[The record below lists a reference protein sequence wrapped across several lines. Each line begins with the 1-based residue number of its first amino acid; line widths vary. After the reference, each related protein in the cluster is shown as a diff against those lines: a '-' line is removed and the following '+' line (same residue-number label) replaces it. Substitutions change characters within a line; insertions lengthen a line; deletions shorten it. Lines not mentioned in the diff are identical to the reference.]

1 MSFQQKNIT
10 VSLVNFLLILG
21 FYVIRVTQL
30 IRTESFTLDKI
41 IWVWIII
48 AVMAIVVTIIGTIL
62 THIISTIIEAVRTGN
77 ENPQVED
84 VQDERDELIDLKG
97 TRVTHTVYSL
107 SVFLAMLTFAF
118 GKPALVMFTLLI
130 LCGIIAQIAGDI
142 FRLRLYRKGF

>member
-41 IWVWIII
+41 IWIWIII

-77 ENPQVED
+77 EDPQVED

-97 TRVTHTVYSL
+97 TRVTHTVYSS